1 MGQNYL
7 ADIPMAKHGSIQVYV
22 PANAGDTDVKHP
34 IIRVPWDIKVVAA
47 YVIFQAAITGADT
60 NYCTPT
66 LLNAGSAG
74 VGTTVIASKAYTSG
88 VDAVALL
95 ADALTLS
102 GTAANL
108 LVSAGEMLA
117 YLSDMTGS
125 SVYDDLQ
132 KIIQVDYQI
141 Q

>member
-1 MGQNYL
+1 MGQNFL
-7 ADIPMAKHGSIQVYV
+7 ADIPMEKHGSFYVYV
-22 PANAGDTDVKHP
+22 PVNAGDTDVKHP
-34 IIRVPWDIKVVAA
+34 IVRVPWNIKIIAVWA
-47 YVIFQAAITGADT
+47 IFQAALTGANT

-66 LLNAGSAG
+66 LLNAGLAG
-74 VGTTVIASKAYTSG
+74 TGTTVIASKAYTSG

-117 YLSDMTGS
+117 YLSNMTGS